1 MRVFSKWLLALALTC
16 GMVGLMATSA
26 WAQKRSQK
34 SVGWLG
40 VTIQDVTSE
49 LSESLPRGVDD
60 GALVNGVVD
69 ESPAA
74 LAGLK
79 EGDVIVKFDQ
89 VRVRNSADLTDAV
102 RQADPGHVAVIE
114 FYRDGGRETVEAKL
128 TEQKTS
134 RVYGS
139 RGEGRKRSSRN
150 RTPHPGVFYW
160 NDRALEGLEDLSYLT
175 GDTPRLG
182 VQLVDLTPQLS
193 RKFGVESGVL
203 VSEVVEGSAAETAGI
218 EAGDVIVAVG
228 GEPTANSRELR
239 DELGK
244 VDTGPVEITVN
255 RDGKE
260 ETLTAELKRRRRT
273 SMSGFHG
280 PSAPMFNIPEVGFD
294 SEALN
299 EQMDQLRRDM
309 ERLHEEMAELKK
321 LKDIQRDSRDDSK

>member
-1 MRVFSKWLLALALTC
+1 MRVFSKWLLALVLTC
-16 GMVGLMATSA
+16 GMVGLLATSA

-40 VTIQDVTSE
+40 VTIQDVTEE
-49 LSESLPRGVDD
+49 LSESLPRGVED
-60 GALVNGVVD
+60 GALVNGVMED
-69 ESPAA
+69 SPAK
-74 LAGLK
+74 LAGLQ

-89 VRVRNSADLTDAV
+89 SRVRNSADLTDAV

-114 FYRDGGRETVEAKL
+114 FYRDGGRQTAEAKL

-139 RGEGRKRSSRN
+139 QGEGRRRSNRN
-150 RTPHPGVFYW
+150 RTPKPDVMYW
-160 NDRALEGLEDLSYLT
+160 DDDAPHGYAFLL

-218 EAGDVIVAVG
+218 LAGDIIVAVEG
-228 GEPTANSRELR
+228 KATENSADVR
-239 DELGK
+239 DELGE

-260 ETLTAELKRRRRT
+260 QTFTAELKRPRRT
-273 SMSGFHG
+273 SMSTFHG
-280 PSAPMFNIPEVGFD
+280 PSAPMFNIPDVSFD
-294 SEALN
+294 QEALN
-299 EQMDQLRRDM
+299 EQMDQLRKDM
-309 ERLHEEMAELKK
+309 ERLHEELSELKK
-321 LKDIQRDSRDDSK
+321 LKDVGNDSRDDSK